1 MTVLRFH
8 HGPDYCKPP
17 GDIKYHCNM
26 IVVSSFHGPG
36 WLQPRQHEADQRD
49 GVLRFIETHLKDQPR
64 PQPTDQRF
72 RWLARLASL
81 CFKFGLSNLASLYLF
96 IIIIG

>member
-1 MTVLRFH
+1 MVIDHLQIINIPIFGFKQLSEVLGLIH
-8 HGPDYCKPP
+8 K
-17 GDIKYHCNM
+17 
-26 IVVSSFHGPG
+26 
-36 WLQPRQHEADQRD
+36 QPRQHEADQRD
-49 GVLRFIETHLKDQPR
+49 GVFRFIETHLKDQPR

-81 CFKFGLSNLASLYLF
+81 CFKFGLSNLASRYLF